1 MSEFDESVVR
11 AFVEDALEQMSTF
24 GDDVLTIEQAGAEAD
39 PELVNRAFRAV
50 HSIKGGAGFL
60 SLDRITE
67 LSHSMEE
74 VLNRVRNDDLS
85 LTFERA
91 SVLLQAADAL
101 TDMLTNP
108 DTSNDTDITAHQQGL
123 AAVLEQDEES
133 GGSGQDGMAQDTRA
147 EAVVAQPSSQPMP
160 SSSGSNDFTTT
171 VEQAQQALE
180 TLDYLYRLEY
190 RQGEDAAFDDLPS
203 LAAELKATGEIL

>member
-39 PELVNRAFRAV
+39 PELVNRAFRSV

-60 SLDRITE
+60 ALDRITE

-74 VLNRVRNDDLS
+74 VLNRVRNDGLS

-91 SVLLQAADAL
+91 SVLLQAA
-101 TDMLTNP
+101 
-108 DTSNDTDITAHQQGL
+108 
-123 AAVLEQDEES
+123 
-133 GGSGQDGMAQDTRA
+133 
-147 EAVVAQPSSQPMP
+147 
-160 SSSGSNDFTTT
+160 
-171 VEQAQQALE
+171 
-180 TLDYLYRLEY
+180 
-190 RQGEDAAFDDLPS
+190 
-203 LAAELKATGEIL
+203 